1 MSARPARTGGHASD
15 LVYRTL
21 LLAFPRSFRREFG
34 GDMLQLFRDK
44 RRETPF
50 ARLWARTLKDV
61 LAHAIL
67 ERVQSRRAARDTV
80 PGFSRRV
87 APDAPFEQKGLN
99 KMFDQLRQDLGFA
112 VRTFARNPGFTAIAL
127 ITLALGIGAN
137 TAIFSVMNGVLFRP
151 LQFGEPENLV
161 AVWEY
166 NPNQEAESGNASAGV
181 FQDWREQNQ
190 TFEDLTAWGWDTYV
204 MQGDDESVSVNGVIV
219 YPNFFSVMRMR
230 PLFGRGFAAD
240 DADPGQRGNV
250 VLISHRLWQ
259 THWGADPAVVG
270 QTITLDGNP
279 VTVVGVMRPNVA
291 APHAEAD
298 LWQPYGFRSNVR
310 WDRYTRWINVYGRV
324 KTGATVQQAQQD
336 LSRVHTLLEK
346 GEFADIYDGWDARV
360 VPLREQV
367 VGDVRAT
374 LIIAFAAVGLVLLI
388 ACVSIA
394 NMLLAR
400 AAVREREIAVRSAL
414 GAGRRR
420 ITLQL
425 LTESVLLA
433 VGGGVLGLGF
443 GYFTHNLILS
453 LQPDIIPRAEELT
466 LDWAALGFAAGAA
479 LLTGI
484 MFGLAPVLYS
494 GRVDVS
500 QSLSEGGTRGV
511 TAGKQQ
517 GKTRAVL
524 VTAQLA
530 LTMVLLCGAGL
541 LIRSMLELRNV
552 HPGFDTQHTVAARLF
567 LDGQRYNSEEK
578 IRQYF
583 AGLSQNLK
591 SLPGIE
597 EVGASSAL
605 PMDPIG
611 INYDLPYRIEGQ
623 EHLPDN
629 ELPSADFRVVSP
641 GYFETMQIPLR
652 SGRRLADSDGPD
664 DTFVALINQTMAN
677 DVWPNQD
684 PVGKRFDTPSTDW
697 HNFEIVGVV
706 GDTRYYGLGS
716 EPRPEMYVAVAQV
729 PRTAMTV
736 VARTAGDPADFTQ
749 LIRRE
754 VLRQDPA
761 QPTHSIVTVTS
772 LISDN
777 IASERFYALVLGI
790 FAAVALVL
798 SAAGIYGVLSY
809 WVNQRKHEI
818 GVRMAL
824 GASRSGVVRL
834 VVGQGMALVAAGV
847 VFGLV
852 GAFAS
857 TRVLANVL
865 FQVGA
870 TDTLTFAGVTFVLG
884 GVALLACWIP
894 AFRASRVDP
903 VDALRAQ

>member
-1 MSARPARTGGHASD
+1 MSARPETMRRSASD

-44 RRETPF
+44 RQETPF
-50 ARLWARTLKDV
+50 LQLWARTLKDI
-61 LAHAIL
+61 LTYAFL
-67 ERVQSRRAARDTV
+67 ERVQHWRARRSAA
-80 PGFSRRV
+80 PGFSRHV
-87 APDAPFEQKGLN
+87 APDEPFEQKGLR

-112 VRTFARNPGFTAIAL
+112 IRTFARNPGFTAIAL

-151 LQFGEPENLV
+151 LQFGEPEKLV

-166 NPNQEAESGNASAGV
+166 NPDQEAESGDASAGV
-181 FQDWREQNQ
+181 FQDWRTRNQ

-204 MQGDDESVSVNGVIV
+204 MQGDDESVSVNGVLV
-219 YPNFFSVMRMR
+219 YPNFFSVMQMR
-230 PLFGRGFAAD
+230 PLFGRAFADD
-240 DADPGQRGNV
+240 DADPGRRGTV

-259 THWGADPAVVG
+259 TRWGADPSVVG
-270 QTITLDGNP
+270 QTVTLDGNP
-279 VTVVGVMRPNVA
+279 VTSVGVMRPNVA
-291 APHAEAD
+291 APHAEAA
-298 LWQPYGFRSNVR
+298 LWQPYGFRSNIR
-310 WDRYTRWINVYGRV
+310 WDRHGRWINVYGRLN
-324 KTGATVQQAQQD
+324 TGATVQQAQQD
-336 LSRVHTLLEK
+336 LSRVHTLLAQ
-346 GEFADIYDGWDARV
+346 GEFADIYEGWDARV
-360 VPLREQV
+360 VPLREEV
-367 VGDVRAT
+367 VGEIRAT
-374 LIIAFAAVGLVLLI
+374 LVIAFGAVGLVLLI
-388 ACVSIA
+388 ACVNIA

-400 AAVREREIAVRSAL
+400 AAVREREMAVRSAL

-420 ITLQL
+420 ITRQL
-425 LTESVLLA
+425 LTESLLLA
-433 VGGGVLGLGF
+433 LGGGVLGLGF

-466 LDWAALGFAAGAA
+466 IDWTALGFAAGAS

-484 MFGLAPVLYS
+484 LFGLAPAFYS

-500 QSLSEGGTRGV
+500 QSLSQGGTRSV

-517 GKTRAVL
+517 GRTRAIL
-524 VTAQLA
+524 VTSQLA

-541 LIRSMLELRNV
+541 LIRSMVELRNV
-552 HPGFDTQHTVAARLF
+552 NPGFDTQNTVAARFF

-578 IRQYF
+578 IRQYYSLL
-583 AGLSQNLK
+583 ARNLK
-591 SLPGIE
+591 SLPGID

-623 EHLPDN
+623 EHLADN

-641 GYFETMQIPLR
+641 GYFEAMRIPVR
-652 SGRRLADSDGPD
+652 SGRSFSDADGPD
-664 DTFVALINQTMAN
+664 ATFVALINETMSN
-677 DVWPNQD
+677 EVWPNLD
-684 PVGKRFDTPSTDW
+684 PVGERFDTPSTDW

-716 EPRPEMYVAVAQV
+716 EPRPEMYVALAQV
-729 PRTAMTV
+729 PRTGMTV

-761 QPTHSIVTVTS
+761 QPTHSIVTVPS
-772 LISDN
+772 LVAEN

-790 FAAVALVL
+790 FALVALVL

-809 WVNQRKHEI
+809 WVNQRNHEI

-824 GASRSGVVRL
+824 GASRSKVLQL
-834 VVGQGMALVAAGV
+834 VVGQGMALVGAGV
-847 VFGLV
+847 VIGLA

-857 TRVLANVL
+857 TRVLSNVL

-870 TDTLTFAGVTFVLG
+870 ADPLTFAGVTFALG

-903 VDALRAQ
+903 VNALRD